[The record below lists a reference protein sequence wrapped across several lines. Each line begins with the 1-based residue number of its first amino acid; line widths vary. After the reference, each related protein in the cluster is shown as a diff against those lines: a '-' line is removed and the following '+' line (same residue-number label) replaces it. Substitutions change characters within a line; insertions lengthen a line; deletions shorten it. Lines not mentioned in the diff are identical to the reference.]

1 MKSFWVK
8 CTVVIITVFILIF
21 SFSGCSNK
29 QKGNVI
35 KKAQTQA
42 EKDKLEIQDF
52 VKEYYESEIP
62 KDEES
67 LKAFFINPNIA
78 DIKAIKSKF
87 QVFNIEKIKFNGI
100 YNIQKVGKLAAMTG
114 SYNAYFKNIPD
125 PRPDVEIVLLINKN
139 DKWYFLNDDSNLSE
153 NELMWENAQKQN
165 QNKFIVSD
173 KNMNKILETN
183 KVFDEKNKDYMEQCK
198 KNFLN
203 IQNGK

>member
-8 CTVVIITVFILIF
+8 CIVVIITVFIGVF
-21 SFSGCSNK
+21 SFSGCSKK
-29 QKGNVI
+29 QKSEVF
-35 KKAQTQA
+35 KTTQTQV

-67 LKAFFINPNIA
+67 LKSFFINPNIA
-78 DIKAIKSKF
+78 DIQTIKSKF

-100 YNIQKVGKLAAMTG
+100 YNIKRDGRLAAMTG

-125 PRPDVEIVLLINKN
+125 PRPDVEIVLLVNKN
-139 DKWYFLNDDSNLSE
+139 NKWYFLNDDSTLNE
-153 NELMWENAQKQN
+153 KELMWENTQRQI

-173 KNMNKILETN
+173 KNMNKILEKN
-183 KVFDEKNKDYMEQCK
+183 KVFDETNKDYMEQCK
-198 KNFLN
+198 KSFLN
-203 IQNGK
+203 GQNGK